1 MLVHICCS
9 VDSHY
14 FLSELQKEF
23 PGEKFTGFFYNPNI
37 HPKSEHD
44 LRLNDVRRSCE
55 MLGIRLIEGKY
66 DDASWCEGVRGLEN
80 EPEKGDRCVR
90 CFDIRLEES
99 AKIALGLGEQRFT
112 TTLLSSPMKEQEV
125 LYEQGDKI
133 AQIHG
138 LDFIKINVRG
148 NGGVQRQNELAKK
161 DNLYRQNYC
170 GCKYALAKQRKKQE
184 RFSLESISEI
194 GRRALPGSIEQRQE
208 TFDKRNELERN
219 GRDYILTQR
228 KMRIYRLLWGKIS
241 YNDAVI
247 PSYILAHSDSR
258 SARIGAII
266 WIKTNVKIPN
276 KRANLPI
283 NQPAYLA
290 TSSPT
295 HSPAH
300 LQSFGDTSVLDSR
313 LESKKVEESKKAKKL
328 EKVEK
333 SDSDTLHIH
342 LGFGKKDDALFICMK
357 DFNKLAGS
365 AYKSVLDMLYHPPRY
380 EAELD
385 IRACICGSETTNPII
400 IIDKPTE
407 QNLKVEI
414 KSLFQEEKVF
424 CITEAVR

>member
-44 LRLNDVRRSCE
+44 LRLSDVRRSCE
-55 MLGIRLIEGKY
+55 MLGISLIEGKY
-66 DDASWCEGVRGLEN
+66 DDTSWCEGVRGLEN

-99 AKIALGLGEQRFT
+99 AKIALELGEQRFT

-125 LYEQGDKI
+125 LYQQGDQI
-133 AQIHG
+133 AQMHG
-138 LDFIKINVRG
+138 LDFIKINVRS

-170 GCKYALAKQRKKQE
+170 GCKYALTKQREKQE

-194 GRRALPGSIEQRQE
+194 GRRALPGSIEERQE
-208 TFDKRNELERN
+208 TFDKRNHLERN

-258 SARIGAII
+258 SARVGAIV
-266 WIKTNVKIPN
+266 WIKTSVKIPN
-276 KRANLPI
+276 NARANLLNP
-283 NQPAYLA
+283 PAYLP
-290 TSSPT
+290 TNSPT
-295 HSPAH
+295 YSSAHSPAH
-300 LQSFGDTSVLDSR
+300 LQGFRDTNALDSG
-313 LESKKVEESKKAKKL
+313 LESKKVEKS

-333 SDSDTLHIH
+333 SDSDALHIH

-357 DFNKLAGS
+357 DFNKLACS
-365 AYKSVLDMLYHPPRY
+365 AYKRALDMLYHPPRY
-380 EAELD
+380 EVELD

-424 CITEAVR
+424 CITEAAR